1 MEVEAI
7 RSMTIEEIVEH
18 LERISGAL
26 REGFDAC
33 GRVSKEN
40 PDNHII
46 LVMMEGMQE
55 LCSIVASDLYAT
67 FGIGSGVA
75 GGLGDGIAENG
86 TRGKWRIIPE
96 WVKRA
101 KLCVYWRHAMQA
113 AGVMD
118 RAALETAFAAE
129 YASRWRAEKECARL
143 REKYGWRTAA
153 RRATCETGTGE
164 SKGR

>member
-7 RSMTIEEIVEH
+7 RSMTIEEIIEH
-18 LERISGAL
+18 LKRISGSL

-55 LCSIVASDLYAT
+55 LCSIVASDIYAT
-67 FGIGSGVA
+67 FGIGSGTA

-86 TRGKWRIIPE
+86 TRGKGWRMPE
-96 WVKRA
+96 WVTRA
-101 KLCVYWRHAMQA
+101 KLVRYWRHAMQA

-129 YASRWRAEKECARL
+129 YTSRWKAEKECARL
-143 REKYGWRTAA
+143 REKLTA
-153 RRATCETGTGE
+153 RRATREAGTCE